1 MSENIYDR
9 IQQALTWKRI
19 ISFNLVLFLV
29 LIVPISIQLAQQD
42 TENRSGAA
50 GEVEPAP
57 IIPPPNY
64 PVNPPS
70 IDRVS
75 TFFGKAGDTIVILG
89 ANFGDYQWESKVF
102 VGNTEAP
109 KDAVVR
115 WSNNIVE
122 VKIPD
127 GARTGQVWINSNNR
141 EAKWEGSLLLYDVAR
156 AAQIGMQKISSTNG
170 KVYTVNASGVVRGM
184 VEFAYVSEPFTITP
198 LSGITVTSQTQS
210 ADSLGKK
217 MKLVFETNPLQSTK
231 TELFDY
237 SYPGLGTIE
246 IIRAEIFD
254 ASGKLLPIFSNPLAI
269 KVTP

>member
-1 MSENIYDR
+1 MNENIYDR
-9 IQQALTWKRI
+9 IQQSLTWKRI

-29 LIVPISIQLAQQD
+29 LIVPISIQLAKQN
-42 TENRSGAA
+42 TEFRSGAA
-50 GEVEPAP
+50 GEVEPAA
-57 IIPPPNY
+57 IIPPANY

-75 TFFGKAGDTIVILG
+75 TFFGKTGDTIVILG

-115 WSNNIVE
+115 WSNNVIE

-127 GARTGQVWINSNNR
+127 GARTGQVWINSNSR

-156 AAQIGMQKISSTNG
+156 AAQIGMQKVSATTG

-184 VEFAYVSEPFTITP
+184 IELAYVSEPLVIGPLNGLTIT
-198 LSGITVTSQTQS
+198 GQTQS
-210 ADSLGKK
+210 TDSLGKK
-217 MKLVFETNPLQSTK
+217 MKITFETAPLQSTK
-231 TELFDY
+231 TELLDY

-246 IIRAEIFD
+246 IIRAEVFD